1 MSQVTLPR
9 FYFHFY
15 YDLNIDTRKTSQDI
29 ELAQK
34 YIKLP
39 NMAIH
44 FTKYITE
51 DTESIYYADLS
62 DMVNAMPDGTVGS
75 NLSKILF
82 ALCRAGI
89 NLIIFKDEEFDELK
103 TIKPEYKI
111 VGHNARLDFI
121 SNYQIN
127 LTMNKRNSMQAFNY
141 PLMVYTLEDLA
152 GNVLTCLFNINN
164 NISANIAADKYLTD
178 TIASNQKLINDYGF
192 TIDGK
197 PLICDLQI
205 SFYFHDAPGLVQMD
219 CPQCTGD
226 VITARSQSES
236 DNAIARY
243 AQILLA
249 NLRDEVSDYAIS
261 HLAAH
266 FTKDYQIG
274 FELEL
279 PENSK
284 SKTYWDTYYPPFDSC
299 INLAELIWK
308 AYFRKYANKS
318 GYLKHLPF
326 ECDAMAAAM
335 LKLNWNLD
343 FSNAKTTVKPRKV
356 KQHRKDNQAKVMAVN
371 DGVIDVYKSISTPAH
386 RKYFITDNMI
396 TYILHRFVDGKYV
409 AVQIDYLKDKY
420 NE

>member
-1 MSQVTLPR
+1 MSHVTLPR

-15 YDLNIDTRKTSQDI
+15 YDLNIDRNKTEHDI
-29 ELAQK
+29 KLGQK

-39 NMAIH
+39 NMSIH
-44 FTKYITE
+44 FTQYITKG
-51 DTESIYYADLS
+51 TQSIYYADLS

-82 ALCRAGI
+82 VLCQAGI
-89 NLIIFKDEEFDELK
+89 NLIIFKDAEFDELK
-103 TIKPEYKI
+103 TIKPGYKI

-121 SNYQIN
+121 ANYQVN
-127 LTMNKRNSMQAFNY
+127 LKMNKHNSMQAFNY

-152 GNVLTCLFNINN
+152 GNVLTCLFNIDN
-164 NISANIAADKYLTD
+164 NIAADKYLTD
-178 TIASNQKLINDYGF
+178 TIASNQKLINDFGF

-197 PLICDLQI
+197 PLIFDLKI
-205 SFYFHDAPGLVQMD
+205 SFYFNDAPGVVQLYDPDCINDLVK
-219 CPQCTGD
+219 
-226 VITARSQSES
+226 ARSQSEFN
-236 DNAIARY
+236 NAVVNY
-243 AQILLA
+243 AQILFA

-284 SKTYWDTYYPPFDSC
+284 SKTYWDTFYPPFDSC
-299 INLAELIWK
+299 SNLVELIWK
-308 AYFRKYANKS
+308 AYFTKYSNGS
-318 GYLKHLPF
+318 GYSKHLPF

-335 LKLNWNLD
+335 LKLDWNLD
-343 FSNAKTTVKPRKV
+343 FSNVKTTVKPRKV
-356 KQHRKDNQAKVMAVN
+356 KHHRKDSQAKVMTVN
-371 DGVIDVYKSISTPAH
+371 NGVIDVYKSISTPAH
-386 RKYFITDNMI
+386 RKYFITDNLI

-409 AVQIDYLKDKY
+409 AIQIDYLKDKY